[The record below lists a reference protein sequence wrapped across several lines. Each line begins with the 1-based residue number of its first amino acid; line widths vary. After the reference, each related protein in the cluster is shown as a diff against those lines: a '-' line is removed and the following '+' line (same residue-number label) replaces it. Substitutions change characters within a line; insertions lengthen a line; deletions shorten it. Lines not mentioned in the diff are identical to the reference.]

1 MNSENIK
8 TTDPHR
14 LLPDLKDKINLKKSD
29 KYFALSN
36 LTPYYTWTNIK
47 MSRKNIKFK
56 ISVPTWNEKFELP
69 DRSYS
74 VSDIQDYSEYIIKK
88 YETVTD
94 NPSIRMYINKIENRI
109 TFKIKTE
116 NYLELL
122 KPETINLLG
131 STINKITKDEN
142 GENVPHLEIKV
153 VLIHCNI
160 VNNDYQQDSRVL

>member
-1 MNSENIK
+1 MNITFMNSENIK

-69 DRSYS
+69 DR
-74 VSDIQDYSEYIIKK
+74 
-88 YETVTD
+88 
-94 NPSIRMYINKIENRI
+94 
-109 TFKIKTE
+109 
-116 NYLELL
+116 
-122 KPETINLLG
+122 
-131 STINKITKDEN
+131 
-142 GENVPHLEIKV
+142 
-153 VLIHCNI
+153 
-160 VNNDYQQDSRVL
+160 